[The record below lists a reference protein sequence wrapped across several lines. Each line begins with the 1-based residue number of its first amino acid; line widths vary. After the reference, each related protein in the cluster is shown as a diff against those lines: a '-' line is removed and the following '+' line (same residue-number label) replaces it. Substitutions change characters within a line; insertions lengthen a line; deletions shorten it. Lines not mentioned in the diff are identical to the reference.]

1 MRALLPLH
9 AVLAAALIAAC
20 GGDAGPDDA
29 AEGPADTV
37 SGAVPDTVAPET
49 PATADTTGTTL
60 LVRDIPNGAPM
71 PDAER
76 TRGAPPYPDAIVWN
90 RSDKSRDDA
99 RALEAFTTDPVDE
112 VVAFY
117 DERLPSWRR
126 VRGEE
131 TDVWVL
137 EPDQASVVVS
147 EWDHENAHPDLPPFL
162 REEARTIIG
171 VAWRIDETATGD

>member
-1 MRALLPLH
+1 MRALHLLH
-9 AVLAAALIAAC
+9 AAVAAALITGC

-29 AEGPADTV
+29 AEGQADTV
-37 SGAVPDTVAPET
+37 AGAVPDTVASET
-49 PATADTTGTTL
+49 PATADTAGTTL

-71 PDAER
+71 PAAER

-126 VRGEE
+126 VRAR
-131 TDVWVL
+131 DADIWVL

-147 EWDHENAHPDLPPFL
+147 EWDYENAHPDLPPLL
-162 REEARTIIG
+162 REDARTIIG
-171 VAWRIDETATGD
+171 VAWRIDGAAASD